1 MSAEVEQQL
10 RAAFGRL
17 PKPSREASA
26 RARSA
31 ALAAIGPSGG
41 RSSSVLVPVFVAA
54 AFAVGAGAAA
64 LAATGNLR
72 VDIGARQKPARPVP
86 TLLSVPPGS
95 HGLALVA
102 GGKLWLATRN
112 GLRIEGMP
120 VSAAE
125 LSPRAL
131 YAVVGLGSSL
141 VALAPGNRRPWVHPT
156 GGRVAAASWSPDGLK
171 IAYVVARPGGYQLRI
186 IEGDG
191 SPDGLLV
198 GHVGA
203 VKPSWRPD
211 ALAVAYVDSRGRA
224 AVYDLATGKPRT
236 FDTQKCVGRA
246 RASSGSFTA
255 SPRRA
260 ARSAGRKRWSAC
272 TRGPRRSRSAGADS
286 ARTRHPLVTLCA
298 ARSRRAGVALRA
310 FASADPGRDRD
321 PGAGAVPRQQTL
333 GATPGGRC
341 SGAARGAAGRD
352 GHHRHWRRRRR
363 RRRRSP
369 AWALPPRAGHSDR
382 GRSLSRGRRDA
393 EGRSVTDQSR
403 CAARRR

>member
-1 MSAEVEQQL
+1 MSAELEQQL

-41 RSSSVLVPVFVAA
+41 RSSSVLVLVFVAV

-72 VDIGARQKPARPVP
+72 VDIGARR
-86 TLLSVPPGS
+86 LSVPPGS

-246 RASSGSFTA
+246 RAVAYAPLG
-255 SPRRA
+255 RRLA
-260 ARSAGRKRWSAC
+260 V
-272 TRGPRRSRSAGADS
+272 AGAG
-286 ARTRHPLVTLCA
+286 
-298 ARSRRAGVALRA
+298 GVAVIERWNRPQACFGLEQGLA
-310 FASADPGRDRD
+310 ING
-321 PGAGAVPRQQTL
+321 
-333 GATPGGRC
+333 
-341 SGAARGAAGRD
+341 
-352 GHHRHWRRRRR
+352 
-363 RRRRSP
+363 
-369 AWALPPRAGHSDR
+369 
-382 GRSLSRGRRDA
+382 
-393 EGRSVTDQSR
+393 
-403 CAARRR
+403 